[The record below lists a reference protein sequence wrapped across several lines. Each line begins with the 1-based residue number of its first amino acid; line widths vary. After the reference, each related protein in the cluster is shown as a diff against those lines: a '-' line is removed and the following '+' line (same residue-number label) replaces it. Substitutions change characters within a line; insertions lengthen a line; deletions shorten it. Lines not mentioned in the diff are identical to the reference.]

1 MASVGAG
8 AVSTVVDQET
18 RVTDLLRRRGDR
30 RGRSTVEVIVDR
42 LWRFLCSVRAAM
54 YEIGFLAALVLVGT
68 LKGSVIPAQ
77 IPRYVPALEPLV
89 RRWYGFDVFH
99 SLIFS
104 LTLGLLAVAIVVC
117 TANRVPGIWDAIAH
131 PTVATPA
138 AFFDRAELAAQLRP
152 AADAGQVEER
162 VAELLRTRRYRVL
175 SERRDD
181 DVHLYADKNRLAR
194 LGTFPFHLALI
205 LVLVGGIVGSEY
217 GYRDAL
223 FALPEGSTRDV
234 GHGTGLRLELER
246 FVDTYDEIGA
256 PTAYRSDLVLYD
268 GVREV
273 KRQSITVNHPMTYR
287 GVTVYQASFG
297 PAAAVRVTDAAGR
310 PLFEDGVAFEYA
322 SRANTTAPAALIE
335 LPAQGVRFE
344 LTFPNTAL
352 DGMPEFGTTRLAPGQ
367 MYVQAREW
375 SSNAL
380 IGTGVVIN
388 QGETAT
394 LGGLDLRFV
403 RERRFSALQIGYNP
417 GIPILFGAAVLLVV
431 GLIVTFGLPHRRIRL
446 LLRCS
451 PEGSPQLLVAP
462 MARRDW
468 SGKRDF
474 VRTLAAM
481 EAAFGEASPY
491 GRLTHVVE

>member
-1 MASVGAG
+1 MST
-8 AVSTVVDQET
+8 AVDREV
-18 RVTDLLRRRGDR
+18 RVTDLLRRRHR
-30 RGRSTVEVIVDR
+30 REGRPVVEVVVDR

-89 RRWYGFDVFH
+89 RRWYDFDVFH
-99 SLIFS
+99 SLVFS
-104 LTLGLLAVAIVVC
+104 LTLALLAIAIVVC

-131 PTVATPA
+131 PTVITPV
-138 AFFDRAELAAQLRP
+138 AFYDRAEFAARLAPADDGVRP
-152 AADAGQVEER
+152 LEER
-162 VAELLRTRRYRVL
+162 VADLLRARRYRVL
-175 SERRDD
+175 AERRGD
-181 DVHLYADKNRLAR
+181 DVHLFADKNRLAR

-223 FALPEGSTRDV
+223 FSLPEGSTRDV
-234 GHGTGLRLELER
+234 GHGTGLRLELDR

-256 PTAYRSDLVLYD
+256 PTSYRSDLVLYD
-268 GVREV
+268 GEREV

-287 GVTVYQASFG
+287 GVSVYQASFG
-297 PAAAVRVTDAAGR
+297 PAAAIRVTDAAGR
-310 PLFEDGVAFEYA
+310 PLFEDGVAFDYT
-322 SRANTTAPAALIE
+322 SRANSAAPAAVIE

-344 LTFPNTAL
+344 MIFPNTAL

-375 SSNAL
+375 TSNAL
-380 IGTGVVIN
+380 VGTGTVIN

-394 LGGLDLRFV
+394 FGGLELQFV

-417 GIPILFGAAVLLVV
+417 GIPILFGAAALLVL
-431 GLIVTFGLPHRRIRL
+431 GLIITFGFPHRRVRL
-446 LLRCS
+446 LLRRS
-451 PEGSPQLLVAP
+451 PEGSPLLLLAP

-491 GRLTHVVE
+491 GRLTDVVE